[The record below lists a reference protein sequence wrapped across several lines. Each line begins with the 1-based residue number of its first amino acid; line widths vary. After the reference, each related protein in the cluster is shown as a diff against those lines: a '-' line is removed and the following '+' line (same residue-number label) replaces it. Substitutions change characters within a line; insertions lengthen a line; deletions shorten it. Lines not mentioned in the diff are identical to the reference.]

1 MQTIFP
7 VIYILILLPL
17 LYAVGVFIEYFIRGD
32 SKETRKKLPESFVF
46 AAITSFLIVF
56 WVFIY
61 IAFMYDSDKVYVK
74 EYDRYQNSDSES
86 ANVTTAPH
94 DERI

>member
-1 MQTIFP
+1 MIQIALLFDNLYMQTIFP
-7 VIYILILLPL
+7 VVYILILLPL

-74 EYDRYQNSDSES
+74 EYDRY
-86 ANVTTAPH
+86 
-94 DERI
+94 